1 MTPQPVNYHAAKS
14 RFAALMGSNC
24 GGSSHRYSYLDQL
37 VKHIQVDV
45 WGGCG
50 KRYNMSFS
58 CPGHFLKNC
67 PGIDTY
73 RSVSTRLRLL
83 LSF

>member
-1 MTPQPVNYHAAKS
+1 
-14 RFAALMGSNC
+14 MGSNC

-73 RSVSTRLRLL
+73 RSVSTRLRL
-83 LSF
+83 